1 MNFTQIMGLCNK
13 IKSISSTNEKKEF
26 LASITDEDFKNYI
39 SIRHTLNIS
48 AKMGVAEETFSDIL
62 SYQQVLQVKASEWA
76 GIKVDTKQL
85 DDIITQFIPITGDMS
100 ELKTNRAEQER
111 ERFLACYKEQDNTNY
126 VGNMWGVVNA
136 YSDFITHKPVIRKSE
151 NADESTFLN
160 VTMNN
165 NFENF
170 MRIATSVVK

>member
-1 MNFTQIMGLCNK
+1 
-13 IKSISSTNEKKEF
+13 
-26 LASITDEDFKNYI
+26 
-39 SIRHTLNIS
+39 
-48 AKMGVAEETFSDIL
+48 
-62 SYQQVLQVKASEWA
+62 
-76 GIKVDTKQL
+76 
-85 DDIITQFIPITGDMS
+85 
-100 ELKTNRAEQER
+100 
-111 ERFLACYKEQDNTNY
+111 
-126 VGNMWGVVNA
+126 MWGVVNA